1 VRGWRRLLGRE
12 PLPEGF
18 LGRLKAEERVL
29 AAARVTSGGV
39 LLASS
44 LGLWLP
50 EGRRI
55 GWHLVSKATW
65 GGGAMT
71 VVEAEEDDLL
81 DGAGGAGGADCA
93 GGAVVLLRD
102 LPPRRLSLGEPG
114 ALPEV
119 VHKRVTGSI
128 RSRHRR
134 ELPGGGAWFVQRGI
148 PGRDGLVLQ
157 VRADPGTD
165 QDAVRRVATQ
175 VARTLRAARG

>member
-1 VRGWRRLLGRE
+1 MSHWRRLLGRE
-12 PLPEGF
+12 PVPEGF
-18 LGRLKAEERVL
+18 LGRLDAEERVL
-29 AAARVTSGGV
+29 ASAPVNSGGALV
-39 LLASS
+39 ASS

-55 GWHLVSKATW
+55 GWHLVSKAVW
-65 GGGAMT
+65 SGGAMT
-71 VVEAEEDDLL
+71 VVEAEEDDPL
-81 DGAGGAGGADCA
+81 DGAD
-93 GGAVVLLRD
+93 GAVVLLHD
-102 LPPRRLSLGEPG
+102 LPPRRLPLGEPG

-134 ELPGGGAWFVQRGI
+134 ELPGGGAWFVQRGV

-175 VARTLRAARG
+175 VAMTLRATARG

>member
-1 VRGWRRLLGRE
+1 LLRRPSVPGWL
-12 PLPEGF
+12 
-18 LGRLKAEERVL
+18 
-29 AAARVTSGGV
+29 GGV
-39 LLASS
+39 LEPDEYVLASAEHADGMVVATS
-44 LGLWLP
+44 FGIWLP
-50 EGRRI
+50 EQRRI